1 MDVPVMQQLVEAT
14 AELRRTI
21 QTPVWRRDPRFL
33 AEVRRRAARIHAEFE
48 RAAAAPADDDAAA
61 YRDLDE
67 HEVVDRH
74 DDAPPADDRPEDPD
88 EDEDK
93 DEDAGADGTG
103 DDESENDLAG
113 FRTGARIQSVAKQLA
128 SIPRAKATGIEVF
141 DVEHFLR
148 DSGAFTYV
156 QKTQ

>member
-1 MDVPVMQQLVEAT
+1 MDVPVMQQLVGAT
-14 AELRRTI
+14 AELRDAI
-21 QTPVWRRDPRFL
+21 QTPMWRRDPRFL

-48 RAAAAPADDDAAA
+48 RVAAAPAGDPLAA

-67 HEVVDRH
+67 HEVVGRV
-74 DDAPPADDRPEDPD
+74 DDAPLADDRPENPD
-88 EDEDK
+88 EDE

-103 DDESENDLAG
+103 DDDSENDLAG

-128 SIPRAKATGIEVF
+128 SIPRAKTTGIEVF

-148 DSGAFTYV
+148 DSGAFAYV